1 MCAMLEQG
9 CVRVCVCKCWSR
21 GACVSVCDAGAGM
34 CVCVMLEQECA
45 CVCVI
50 LEQGCVCVCARD
62 AGAGVCVLRGGAVSV
77 SCSHSL
83 LPNEHPGPSSLQ
95 WTQRRGNCLSQ
106 ALLSQTEPSMWKAA
120 IQPASS
126 LYSLEAVSRVLY
138 R

>member
-1 MCAMLEQG
+1 M
-9 CVRVCVCKCWSR
+9 
-21 GACVSVCDAGAGM
+21 
-34 CVCVMLEQECA
+34 
-45 CVCVI
+45 
-50 LEQGCVCVCARD
+50 CVCARD